1 MRIRKITAG
10 LLGGVMAASILAG
23 CGGINKDEVVAT
35 FNDQEITLGV
45 ANFAARLQQATYDDF
60 YTMYFGEKVW
70 STDMYGQ
77 GTTMEESLKSNII
90 EGIKAMYTLNA
101 HADEYNIALTDEEK
115 AAITKAAE
123 TFIAD
128 NSKEALDAMGATKE
142 IVEEYLSL
150 ATIQTHMYDAIIAEA
165 DTEVSDEEANTSSY
179 SYVTVSKTSTTDAD
193 GNTVTYTE
201 DDLKLL
207 ATQVE
212 AFDEDAKENGLE
224 VAEKP
229 DSQDFYDGDY
239 NELLG
244 VKEKEG
250 NIVDL
255 DGKILGIHKGIWN
268 YTIGQRKGIGVSST
282 EPLYVLKLK
291 KDTNEVVIGPKDKTF
306 KKSLIADNLNWIA
319 IDSLT
324 ETRRATAKIRSTQ
337 QPTDVTLNPLKD
349 GRVEVVFDEFQKS
362 IAIGQSAVFYDNDT
376 VLGGGVIES
385 VND

>member
-23 CGGINKDEVVAT
+23 CGSINKDEVVAT

-77 GTTMEESLKSNII
+77 GTTMEESLKSNSIK
-90 EGIKAMYTLNA
+90 GIQAMYTLNA

-224 VAEKP
+224 SAAETAGYTVSTGTFTADT
-229 DSQDFYDGDY
+229 DSIDEAVLTALQGLDEGEVSDLI
-239 NELLG
+239 ELDSSYY
-244 VKEKEG
+244 V
-250 NIVDL
+250 VRL
-255 DGKILGIHKGIWN
+255 DAKTDAKATEETRQSIISERQSDHYSEVLSGWED
-268 YTIGQRKGIGVSST
+268 SST
-282 EPLYVLKLK
+282 WTL
-291 KDTNEVVIGPKDKTF
+291 NEKVWAKVSF
-306 KKSLIADNLNWIA
+306 DNLFTTA
-319 IDSLT
+319 EEST
-324 ETRRATAKIRSTQ
+324 EAAGAT
-337 QPTDVTLNPLKD
+337 
-349 GRVEVVFDEFQKS
+349 E
-362 IAIGQSAVFYDNDT
+362 SAADT
-376 VLGGGVIES
+376 TEQ
-385 VND
+385 